1 MSTLQKKI
9 FGKTVKFEFDNS
21 TPARILQKEL
31 QIYGDSD
38 KRHDFLIIIKEKEEF
53 EPVLLNPSNHKTLLN
68 SFIVNIGYGDYTL
81 RWNFTDRVAYVYYPK
96 SNNKIKNIK
105 AKFFNRMYCS
115 NYELIGQIVHENIL
129 FIFPYMFDDTAP
141 VHCSAIKYNNRVI
154 AFGGTGGV
162 GKTST
167 LLSLSSIKGLE
178 FITDDILI
186 INKNGMAYNNYA
198 YPKIYAYNTADN
210 RDLEKLLLKNEN
222 ILGKMQWHYKKS
234 KGTSRVLR
242 RIPANLLYNVHPDI
256 DPNKIDTYFFFSKGN
271 YDEISVEKIDV
282 GDMIILTKCVIEN
295 ELRFINEHIRWHQMN
310 SIIRGKN
317 MFSLNEKWNNWS
329 RIYENTFND
338 LNLYLIKVPLKIE
351 HQQFSKEMKKILLE
365 SNNQ

>member
-1 MSTLQKKI
+1 MLETS
-9 FGKTVKFEFDNS
+9 S
-21 TPARILQKEL
+21 PSA
-31 QIYGDSD
+31 
-38 KRHDFLIIIKEKEEF
+38 LID
-53 EPVLLNPSNHKTLLN
+53 PPS
-68 SFIVNIGYGDYTL
+68 YTSS
-81 RWNFTDRVAYVYYPK
+81 P
-96 SNNKIKNIK
+96 I
-105 AKFFNRMYCS
+105 
-115 NYELIGQIVHENIL
+115 
-129 FIFPYMFDDTAP
+129 
-141 VHCSAIKYNNRVI
+141 
-154 AFGGTGGV
+154 
-162 GKTST
+162 
-167 LLSLSSIKGLE
+167 LSLSNIKGLE